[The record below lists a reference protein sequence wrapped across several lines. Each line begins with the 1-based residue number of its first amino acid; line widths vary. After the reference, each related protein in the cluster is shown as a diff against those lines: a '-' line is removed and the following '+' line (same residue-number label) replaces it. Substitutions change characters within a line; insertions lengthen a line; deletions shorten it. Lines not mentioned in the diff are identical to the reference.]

1 MTTITT
7 FCGHCGRLNRLP
19 GERLEQAPRCGHCQQ
34 PLFALVPLAA
44 SDANFDRLI
53 SSDLPVLVDFWAS
66 WCGPCRQ
73 FAPVFEALAR
83 EQEPR
88 LRCVKL
94 DTEAQPQLAARFAIR
109 SIPTL
114 MLFRQGKLLGQ
125 MQGAL
130 PKGVLLQWLDSQLA
144 QI

>member
-19 GERLEQAPRCGHCQQ
+19 TDRLSQQPRCGHCQQ
-34 PLFALVPLAA
+34 MLFAGQPLAA
-44 SDANFDRLI
+44 TADNFDRLI

-66 WCGPCRQ
+66 WCGPCQQ
-73 FAPVFEALAR
+73 FAPLFEALAR

-94 DTEAQPQLAARFAIR
+94 DTEAQPQVASRYAIR

-130 PKGVLLQWLDSQLA
+130 PKGVLLQWLESQLQQA
-144 QI
+144 